1 MSNYPNCICPAG
13 QVYDL
18 PSNTCVVDT
27 GISCP
32 SNAAGTYPACV
43 CPDGLQ
49 YHYSANI
56 CVADPTAPVC
66 PPDATG
72 AYPACVCGSGSIY
85 IPETNSCGYTGVAV
99 TDIIYTSPVYP
110 MNGNGYGSHIHTLGL
125 PDLGKYAVAC
135 LSGPNMDG
143 VVATPFVS
151 APNVEDVGIIE
162 VVSEAPHIDRL
173 DRYRDV
179 DGNGSKELDDTES
192 IAAAMDA

>member
-1 MSNYPNCICPAG
+1 MSEKLVSACSVSRKCEYTCNDGFVPFNGQCIGKATYGDMTVPSHIRPNEDYPLIMCQGSSDDRYFKYQI
-13 QVYDL
+13 
-18 PSNTCVVDT
+18 TRVDE
-27 GISCP
+27 
-32 SNAAGTYPACV
+32 V
-43 CPDGLQ
+43 L
-49 YHYSANI
+49 
-56 CVADPTAPVC
+56 
-66 PPDATG
+66 
-72 AYPACVCGSGSIY
+72 
-85 IPETNSCGYTGVAV
+85 V